1 MKRTIIIG
9 MTVGLLAACSTTDEE
24 PVPAPDGK
32 VRVEFQLPGSYG
44 VNVSHAQSKAV
55 DNLDPNW
62 HELPNADATLLP
74 VGSTL
79 WLSYAK
85 QNEDGTSYSEPD
97 LQGYVVGTN
106 ASGYNTLY
114 PCTTTEGADGK
125 LTLNPEAIGA
135 PLYLE
140 TGMYKFKMISP
151 AYPINKELKMQ
162 VDNGMYLYS
171 TDGRYKETSSRAE
184 KIIVNATG
192 VQYIKLNPIIS
203 QVARFTFTI
212 QKGEGVNRLEPL
224 AAGIEISGLQNPYHH
239 PNESEEGDNLLT
251 YNWSSEDIADTLVM
265 RLGDKRSWVTLPGE
279 ELQTDEDGT
288 ITGDIAVLP
297 TLTMSTPIPI
307 LINMAINGVPTQY
320 MTLLN
325 EQMLLHARSYNLKWK
340 VSVTEGQIS
349 VVTWQNQSWVTDLTN
364 EE

>member
-1 MKRTIIIG
+1 MKQTIIIG
-9 MTVGLLAACSTTDEE
+9 MTIGLLTACSTTDEE

-32 VRVEFQLPGSYG
+32 VQVEFQLPGTYG

-62 HELPNADATLLP
+62 HDLPEANATLLP

-85 QNEDGTSYSEPD
+85 QNDDDTYSKPD

-140 TGMYKFKMISP
+140 TGTYKFKMISP
-151 AYPINKELKMQ
+151 AYPIDKELKMQ

-171 TDGRYKETSSRAE
+171 TDGRYEETSSRAE
-184 KIIVNATG
+184 EIIVNATG

-212 QKGEGVNRLEPL
+212 RKGEGVNRLEPL
-224 AAGIEISGLQNPYHH
+224 AAGIEISGLQNPYNHL
-239 PNESEEGDNLLT
+239 NESEEGDNLLT

-265 RLGDKRSWVTLPGE
+265 HMGDKRSWVTLPGE
-279 ELQTDEDGT
+279 ELQVDEDGT

-297 TLTMSTPIPI
+297 TLTMSTPISI

-325 EQMLLHARSYNLKWK
+325 EQMLLHARSYNLKWE

-349 VVTWQNQSWVTDLTN
+349 VVTWQNQSWVTDLVN

>member
-1 MKRTIIIG
+1 MKQTIIIG
-9 MTVGLLAACSTTDEE
+9 MTIGLLTACSTTDEE

-32 VRVEFQLPGSYG
+32 VRVEFQLPGTYG

-62 HELPNADATLLP
+62 HDLPEANATLLP

-85 QNEDGTSYSEPD
+85 QNDDDTYSKPD

-140 TGMYKFKMISP
+140 TGTYKFKMISP
-151 AYPINKELKMQ
+151 AYPIDKELKMQ

-171 TDGRYKETSSRAE
+171 TDGRYEETSSRAE
-184 KIIVNATG
+184 EIIVNATG

-212 QKGEGVNRLEPL
+212 QKDEGVNRLEPL
-224 AAGIEISGLQNPYHH
+224 AAGIEISGLQNPYNHL
-239 PNESEEGDNLLT
+239 NESEEGDDLLT

-265 RLGDKRSWVTLPGE
+265 HMGDKRSWVTLPGE
-279 ELQTDEDGT
+279 ELQVDEDGT

-297 TLTMSTPIPI
+297 TLTMSTPISI

-349 VVTWQNQSWVTDLTN
+349 VVTWQNQSWVTDLVN
-364 EE
+364 KE

>member
-1 MKRTIIIG
+1 MKQTIIIG
-9 MTVGLLAACSTTDEE
+9 MTIGLLTACSTTDEE

-32 VRVEFQLPGSYG
+32 VQVEFQLPGTYG

-62 HELPNADATLLP
+62 HDLPEANATLLP

-85 QNEDGTSYSEPD
+85 QNDDDTYSKPD

-114 PCTTTEGADGK
+114 PCTTTERADGK

-140 TGMYKFKMISP
+140 TGTYKFKMISP
-151 AYPINKELKMQ
+151 AYPIDKELKMQ

-171 TDGRYKETSSRAE
+171 TDGRYEETSSRAE
-184 KIIVNATG
+184 EIIVNATG

-212 QKGEGVNRLEPL
+212 QKGKGVNRLEPL
-224 AAGIEISGLQNPYHH
+224 AAGIEISGLQNPYNHL
-239 PNESEEGDNLLT
+239 NESEEGDNLLT

-265 RLGDKRSWVTLPGE
+265 HMGDKRSWVTLPGE
-279 ELQTDEDGT
+279 ELQVDEDGT

-297 TLTMSTPIPI
+297 TLTMSTPISI

-325 EQMLLHARSYNLKWK
+325 EQMLLHARSYNLKWE

-349 VVTWQNQSWVTDLTN
+349 VVTWQNQSWVTDLVN

>member
-1 MKRTIIIG
+1 MKQTIIIG
-9 MTVGLLAACSTTDEE
+9 MTIGLLTACSTTDEE

-32 VRVEFQLPGSYG
+32 VRVEFQLPGTYG

-62 HELPNADATLLP
+62 HDLPEANATLLP

-85 QNEDGTSYSEPD
+85 QNDDDTYSKPD

-140 TGMYKFKMISP
+140 TGTYKFKMISP
-151 AYPINKELKMQ
+151 AYPIDKELKMQ

-171 TDGRYKETSSRAE
+171 TDGRYEETSSRAE
-184 KIIVNATG
+184 EIIVNATG

-212 QKGEGVNRLEPL
+212 QKGKGVNRLEPL
-224 AAGIEISGLQNPYHH
+224 AAGIEISGLQNPYNH

-265 RLGDKRSWVTLPGE
+265 HMGDKRSWVTLPGE
-279 ELQTDEDGT
+279 ELQVDEDGT

-297 TLTMSTPIPI
+297 TLTMSTPISI

-325 EQMLLHARSYNLKWK
+325 EQMLLHARSYNLKWE

-349 VVTWQNQSWVTDLTN
+349 VVTWQNQSWVTDLVN

>member
-97 LQGYVVGTN
+97 
-106 ASGYNTLY
+106 GYNTLY

-239 PNESEEGDNLLT
+239 PNESEEGGNLLT

-279 ELQTDEDGT
+279 ELQVDEDGT

-297 TLTMSTPIPI
+297 TLTMSTPISI

>member
-1 MKRTIIIG
+1 MKQTIIIG
-9 MTVGLLAACSTTDEE
+9 MTIGLLTACSTTDEE

-32 VRVEFQLPGSYG
+32 VRVEFQLPGTYG
-44 VNVSHAQSKAV
+44 VNVSHVQSRAV

-62 HELPNADATLLP
+62 HDLPEANATLLP

-85 QNEDGTSYSEPD
+85 QNDDDTYSKPD

-114 PCTTTEGADGK
+114 PCTTTERADGK

-140 TGMYKFKMISP
+140 TGTYKFKMISP
-151 AYPINKELKMQ
+151 AYPIDKELKMQ

-171 TDGRYKETSSRAE
+171 TDGRYEETSSRAE
-184 KIIVNATG
+184 EIIVNATG

-212 QKGEGVNRLEPL
+212 QKGKGVNRLEPL
-224 AAGIEISGLQNPYHH
+224 AAGIEISGLQNPYNHL
-239 PNESEEGDNLLT
+239 NESEEGDNLLT

-265 RLGDKRSWVTLPGE
+265 HMGDKRSWVTLPGE
-279 ELQTDEDGT
+279 ELQVDEDGT

-297 TLTMSTPIPI
+297 TLTMSTPISI

-325 EQMLLHARSYNLKWK
+325 EQMLLHARSYNLKWE

-349 VVTWQNQSWVTDLTN
+349 VVTWQNQSWVTDLVN

>member
-1 MKRTIIIG
+1 
-9 MTVGLLAACSTTDEE
+9 MTVGLLTACSTTDEE

-32 VRVEFQLPGSYG
+32 VRVEFQLPGTYG
-44 VNVSHAQSKAV
+44 VNVSHVQSRAV

-62 HELPNADATLLP
+62 HDLPEANATLLP

-85 QNEDGTSYSEPD
+85 QNDDDAYSKPD

-140 TGMYKFKMISP
+140 TGTYKFKMISP
-151 AYPINKELKMQ
+151 AYPIDKELKMQ

-171 TDGRYKETSSRAE
+171 TDGRYEETSSRAE
-184 KIIVNATG
+184 EIIVNATG

-224 AAGIEISGLQNPYHH
+224 AAGIEISGLQNPYNHL
-239 PNESEEGDNLLT
+239 NESEEGDNLLT

-265 RLGDKRSWVTLPGE
+265 HMGDKRSWVTLPGE
-279 ELQTDEDGT
+279 ELQVDEDGT

-297 TLTMSTPIPI
+297 TLTMSTPISI

-349 VVTWQNQSWVTDLTN
+349 VVTWQNQSWVTDLVN